1 MHTTNVCRSLL
12 PPKSFGLRLPNSEGA
27 ACPTIRYYR
36 PWYYVV
42 VLVLEGG
49 VYQEVVARA
58 PPTICFASPVS
69 PVCRLLAY
77 CRPTVMSMRL

>member
-1 MHTTNVCRSLL
+1 MRHRLVCRSLL

-58 PPTICFASPVS
+58 PQTISSALCICWRALVLGILDLPSLV
-69 PVCRLLAY
+69 
-77 CRPTVMSMRL
+77 T